1 MFKKWRKS
9 EFLRSVATLMTGTL
23 LAQLFSYLLY
33 PVLTR
38 IYSTEEMGDLGVY
51 MRWVAIIAAIAT
63 ARFELALPLP
73 KRDQHAFLLFR
84 LALRISYVV
93 LGACLLF
100 SLIYFFL
107 IPQHVST
114 VVIAVLTIISAYIT
128 VWINLGI
135 HWSIR
140 NKKFKSISG
149 QRMINS
155 ISVNVLRWIFGV
167 FGFGSMG
174 LIVATVLG
182 SFLSIFAFI
191 RDFLKFKPTHQLFS
205 DNRKLRVAAKTYQAF
220 PRVNLPHNLVE
231 LSVDLLLSVFV
242 VLYFGKGIF
251 GSYSHAFMML
261 KLPLAIIGQSV
272 GQVFFNRC
280 SETLNR
286 GESVYAESLRMA
298 KILFLIALM
307 PFTVLFFFGEPI
319 FGFVFGDQWYQSGRF
334 AEILAPYLMINFML
348 SPLSILPILLNRQK
362 AALYMGLF
370 FGVIQL
376 FTFGLLPNLLDGG
389 VGNFSESNFRW
400 ILSVNSAIMV
410 VYLIFVFYLYLRFAK
425 EGRREVMT
433 SNQTPV

>member
-9 EFLRSVATLMTGTL
+9 EFLHSVATLMTGTL

-33 PVLTR
+33 PILTR
-38 IYSTEEMGDLGVY
+38 IYSTEEMGDLGIY
-51 MRWVAIIAAIAT
+51 MRWVAIIAAIST

-73 KRDQHAFLLFR
+73 KRDHHAFLLFR
-84 LALRISYVV
+84 LALRISYVA

-100 SLIYFFL
+100 SVIYFFL
-107 IPQHVST
+107 IPQNTST
-114 VVIAVLTIISAYIT
+114 LVISLLTIISAYIT

-140 NKKFKSISG
+140 HKKFRSISG

-155 ISVNVLRWIFGV
+155 ISVNLLRWIFGV
-167 FGFGSMG
+167 FGFGSIG

-182 SFLSIFAFI
+182 SFFSIFAFI
-191 RDFLKFKPTHQLFS
+191 RDFIKFKATHHLYG
-205 DNRKLRVAAKTYQAF
+205 DKRKLRVAAKTYKAF
-220 PRVNLPHNLVE
+220 PLVNLPHNLVE
-231 LSVDLLLSVFV
+231 LSVDLLLSVFI

-280 SETLNR
+280 SENLNR
-286 GESVYAESLRMA
+286 GISVYAESLRMA
-298 KILFLIALM
+298 KILFLIALL
-307 PFTVLFFFGEPI
+307 PFTLLFFFGEPI
-319 FGFVFGDQWYQSGRF
+319 FGFVFGNQWYQSGRL
-334 AEILAPYLMINFML
+334 AEILAPYLLVNFVL
-348 SPLSILPILLNRQK
+348 SPLSILPVLLNRQK
-362 AALYMGLF
+362 AALYMGVF
-370 FGVIQL
+370 FGLIQV
-376 FTFGLLPNLLDGG
+376 FTFGTLPLLLGIGIQNS
-389 VGNFSESNFRW
+389 SEADFRW

-425 EGRREVMT
+425 DGRRSEWN
-433 SNQTPV
+433 SSQSPA